1 MRRIAGIDPGLTGGL
16 ALVDGNGGLR
26 EVVSMPVIASEI
38 QPRIVHEILMTWM
51 PDLVVIEEV
60 HSMPKQGIA
69 STFKFGKG
77 FGTIIGVVGGQ
88 GHPMERVRPQEWKK
102 EFTLVGK
109 DKDASR
115 HKATELWP
123 AMSMKWP
130 RKADNGLTDAALI
143 AEWGRRNL

>member
-1 MRRIAGIDPGLTGGL
+1 MNHIVGVDPGLTGGL
-16 ALVDGNGGLR
+16 AFIANDTLHD
-26 EVVSMPVIASEI
+26 VVSMPVVSGEI
-38 QPRIVHEILMTWM
+38 QPRIVREILDLWA

-60 HSMPKQGIA
+60 HSMPKQGVA

-77 FGTIIGVVGGQ
+77 FGILLGVIGGI

-123 AMSMKWP
+123 SMAVKWP

-143 AEWGRRNL
+143 AEWGRRNR